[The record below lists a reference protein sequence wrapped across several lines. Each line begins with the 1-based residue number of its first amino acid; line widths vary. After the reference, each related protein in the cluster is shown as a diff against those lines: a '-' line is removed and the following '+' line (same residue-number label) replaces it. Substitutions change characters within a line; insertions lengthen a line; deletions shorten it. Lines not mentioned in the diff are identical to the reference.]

1 MSAETTVEGTTD
13 ANRAQSHT
21 RRALLSPEFGAS
33 VGALVLWIIFAF
45 TAGDRGFLSM
55 RGTANYLEVAAE
67 LGILA
72 IAVSL
77 LMIGDEFDLSI
88 GSVIGASGM
97 IVSVLSVTYGWNIW
111 AAILV
116 SMIVAILIGLLNGFI
131 VRWSRLPSFIVTLA
145 MLFVVRGCTI
155 AITRMV
161 TDRTQIGGVQN
172 TDGFDLAKRIF
183 GSDISLFGGSFAISI
198 VWWIV
203 LTILATWMLLRTRF
217 GNWIFGTGGS
227 ELAAHNSGVPVN
239 RVKITLFVQ
248 TALAAWLVGVIQVV
262 NTTGADVLR
271 GDGRELYAIMV
282 VVIGGTLMTGGYGS
296 AIGASIGALIFG
308 MVQSGMVF
316 AGIDADWFQV
326 FMGGMVLFAVLLNQV
341 VRMRA
346 MGVKR

>member
-1 MSAETTVEGTTD
+1 MVEESSEID
-13 ANRAQSHT
+13 RAQNRT

-33 VGALVLWIIFAF
+33 VGALVLWIIFAIA
-45 TAGDRGFLSM
+45 AGDRGFLSV
-55 RGTANYLEVAAE
+55 RGTASYLEVAAE
-67 LGILA
+67 LGILS

-77 LMIGDEFDLSI
+77 LMIGEEFDLSI
-88 GSVIGASGM
+88 GSVIGATGM
-97 IVSVLSVTYGWNIW
+97 IISVLSVTYEWNFW
-111 AAILV
+111 AAIVV
-116 SMIVAILIGLLNGFI
+116 SLIVAMLIGLLNGFI
-131 VRWSRLPSFIVTLA
+131 VRWSGLPSFIVTLA
-145 MLFVVRGCTI
+145 MLFIVRGSTI
-155 AITRMV
+155 ALTRMA
-161 TDRTQIGGVQN
+161 TDRTQIGGVQD
-172 TDGFDLAKRIF
+172 TSGYDAAKWIF
-183 GSDISLFGGSFAISI
+183 GSEISIFGGSFAISI

-217 GNWIFGTGGS
+217 GNWIFGTGGN

-248 TALAAWLVGVIQVV
+248 TALAAWLIGVIQLV

>member
-1 MSAETTVEGTTD
+1 MSAETTVDAATD
-13 ANRAQSHT
+13 IDRAESRT

-33 VGALVLWIIFAF
+33 AGAVLLWIIFAIA
-45 TAGDRGFLSM
+45 AGDRGFLSV
-55 RGTANYLEVAAE
+55 RGTASYLEVAAE

-97 IVSVLSVTYGWNIW
+97 IVSVLSVTFGWNIW

-116 SMIVAILIGLLNGFI
+116 SMIVAILIGLANGFI

-145 MLFVVRGCTI
+145 MLFIVRGCTI

-161 TDRTQIGGVQN
+161 TDRTQIGGVQD
-172 TDGFDLAKRIF
+172 TDGFALAKRVF

-198 VWWIV
+198 AWWIL

-217 GNWIFGTGGS
+217 GNWIFGTGGN

-248 TALAAWLVGVIQVV
+248 TALAAWLIGVIQVV
-262 NTTGADVLR
+262 STTGADVLR

>member
-1 MSAETTVEGTTD
+1 MSAESTAEVTTD
-13 ANRAQSHT
+13 IDRGQSRT

-33 VGALVLWIIFAF
+33 VGAVVLWIIFAF
-45 TAGDRGFLSM
+45 TAGDRGFLAA
-55 RGTANYLEVAAE
+55 RGTASYLEVAAE

-77 LMIGDEFDLSI
+77 LMIGNEFDLSI

-111 AAILV
+111 AAIFV
-116 SMIVAILIGLLNGFI
+116 SMIVAILIGLANGFI

-145 MLFVVRGCTI
+145 MLFIVRGCTI

-172 TDGFDLAKRIF
+172 TEGYELARKIF

-198 VWWIV
+198 VWWIA

-217 GNWIFGTGGS
+217 GNWIFGTGGN
-227 ELAAHNSGVPVN
+227 ELAAHNSGVPVT

-262 NTTGADVLR
+262 SSTGADVLR

-308 MVQSGMVF
+308 MVQQGMVF

-326 FMGGMVLFAVLLNQV
+326 FMGGMVLFAVLLNQF
-341 VRMRA
+341 VRLRA
-346 MGVKR
+346 MGVNQ